1 MGLKKY
7 IGFSLLLI
15 VAIYIYVFSIEN
27 SNYTL
32 NVLDYSVELPIAVWV
47 ILPISILFLS
57 TIVHILFYGFRN
69 YLQTSSMKKDED
81 NIIELFKELL
91 LENNSNKK
99 FKQKS
104 LKELSEI
111 LSLVNISPKDSEMN
125 SSNSE
130 MNAILSTIKKIEAG
144 EYISDKSIKFNKNG
158 KTYQKNL
165 LNRVVND
172 VDYAM
177 DVLKKADTF
186 EKNTVKE
193 AFKNVVANK
202 SMTTIK
208 KLLDG
213 LKLDK
218 DMVLE
223 LMRKDS
229 ENSDFAL
236 EHSAII
242 KYTKDVKFDKND
254 YLYFAKLYKK
264 SVNPDELIKM
274 FETISNENEE
284 ALDAYLVILFE
295 FEMIDQA
302 RELLSGYK
310 EEELLTYRA
319 LLDLKDSGKQYS
331 LETLCN
337 NK

>member
-15 VAIYIYVFSIEN
+15 VAVYIYAFSIEN

-32 NVLDYSVELPIAVWV
+32 HVLDYTIELPIAVWI
-47 ILPISILFLS
+47 ILPISILFIA
-57 TIVHILFYGFRN
+57 TILHILFYGFRN

-111 LSLVNISPKDSEMN
+111 LSLVNITPKNSEAN

-130 MNAILSTIKKIEAG
+130 INTILNNIKKINSG
-144 EYISDKSIKFNKNG
+144 EYISDKSVRFNKNG

-165 LNRVVND
+165 LNRASTD
-172 VDYAM
+172 VDYAI
-177 DVLKKADTF
+177 DILKKSETF
-186 EKNTVKE
+186 SSEIVKA
-193 AFKNVVANK
+193 AFKNVVENK

-218 DMVLE
+218 EMVLK
-223 LMRKDS
+223 LMEKDS

-254 YLYFAKLYKK
+254 YLSFAKLYKK

-295 FEMIDQA
+295 YEMIDQI
-302 RELLSGYK
+302 REILSGYK
-310 EEELLTYRA
+310 DEELQTYRA

-331 LETLCN
+331 LETLCT

>member
-15 VAIYIYVFSIEN
+15 VAVYIYVFSIEN

-32 NVLDYSVELPIAVWV
+32 NILDYSIELPIAVWV

-69 YLQTSSMKKDED
+69 YLQTNSMKKDED

-111 LSLVNISPKDSEMN
+111 LALVNISPKNIDMN
-125 SSNSE
+125 SSNNE
-130 MNAILSTIKKIEAG
+130 MNTILNTIKKINSG
-144 EYISDKSIKFNKNG
+144 EYVNDKSIKLNKNG

-165 LNRVVND
+165 LNRAASD
-172 VDYAM
+172 VDYAI
-177 DVLKKADTF
+177 DVLKKSDTF
-186 EKNTVKE
+186 TKDTVKA
-193 AFKNVVANK
+193 AFQNVVANK
-202 SMTTIK
+202 SMTTVK

-223 LMRKDS
+223 LMKKDS
-229 ENSDFAL
+229 KNSDFAL
-236 EHSAII
+236 EHTTII
-242 KYTKDVKFDKND
+242 KYTKDVKFDKKD
-254 YLYFAKLYKK
+254 YINFAKLYKK

-295 FEMIDQA
+295 FEMID
-302 RELLSGYK
+302 
-310 EEELLTYRA
+310 
-319 LLDLKDSGKQYS
+319 
-331 LETLCN
+331 
-337 NK
+337 